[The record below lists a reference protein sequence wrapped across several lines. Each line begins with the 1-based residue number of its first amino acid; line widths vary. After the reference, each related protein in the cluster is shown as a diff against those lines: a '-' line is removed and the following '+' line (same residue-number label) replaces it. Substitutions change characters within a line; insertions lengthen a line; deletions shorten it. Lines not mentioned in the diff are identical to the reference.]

1 MSLFNSP
8 TSQATLSSIMSL
20 TPNTYTS
27 WQNTI
32 VQTWNAKQ
40 FQSHSNRPQFLYS
53 DTIARAVQCKLA
65 PLQHQ
70 FHPQIGP
77 TSQNISIVSSDACIA
92 RITNSTLHKAHLY
105 PNKIHSQYI
114 ITNTEDST
122 NAGHHWFSLW
132 LRVVPQTVCVE
143 WSTLAYCVFIIRSS
157 INLLLIHITH
167 YCTGELYRTKRM
179 FKQSWYLR

>member
-8 TSQATLSSIMSL
+8 TSQATLSSSMSL

-77 TSQNISIVSSDACIA
+77 TSQNISIVSSDACNA

-143 WSTLAYCVFIIRSS
+143 
-157 INLLLIHITH
+157 
-167 YCTGELYRTKRM
+167 
-179 FKQSWYLR
+179 